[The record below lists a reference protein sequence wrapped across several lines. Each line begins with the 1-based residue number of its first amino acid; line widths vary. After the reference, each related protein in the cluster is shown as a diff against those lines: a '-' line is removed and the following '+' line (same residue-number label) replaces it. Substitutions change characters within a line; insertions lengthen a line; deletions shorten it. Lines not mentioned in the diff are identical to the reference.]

1 MSRGSSTSKC
11 NFHETCTR
19 FWSLEFR
26 TPWPAMKHLQQHSM
40 SWFCS
45 FFFFLDFIAVIGWS
59 SLSSHHLNLMLS
71 LLGCCT
77 CLVSLCAQ
85 LGYFL
90 LKCSLLPLVH
100 ASWSVV
106 YGCHV
111 PKDHF
116 CHSTRN
122 KSNKKFLKPLHDC
135 ILPFTYSW
143 IRFNNLTWK
152 FRNSNEVGY
161 FCVGLAVS
169 FPPMAIILVE

>member
-1 MSRGSSTSKC
+1 MYPILVIRIP
-11 NFHETCTR
+11 N
-19 FWSLEFR
+19 SLAGNEAFA
-26 TPWPAMKHLQQHSM
+26 TTFNVLIL
-40 SWFCS
+40 FL
-45 FFFFLDFIAVIGWS
+45 FFFLDFIAVIGWS

-135 ILPFTYSW
+135 ILPFTYS
-143 IRFNNLTWK
+143 
-152 FRNSNEVGY
+152 
-161 FCVGLAVS
+161 
-169 FPPMAIILVE
+169 